1 MKKLTEASKHIILSI
16 LAATFVLLMIMA
28 VSQLAHASKDGGGDG
43 DKVNNPWQNV
53 DEDACALFTPS
64 VLTSEK
70 CVDDPGGVSGQDYL
84 CTFPAVCPDGIAEPE
99 DD

>member
-1 MKKLTEASKHIILSI
+1 MKNLTEASKHIVLSI
-16 LAATFVLLMIMA
+16 LAAAFVLLMIMA
-28 VSQLAHASKDGGGDG
+28 VSQMAHASKDGGGDG

-70 CVDDPGGVSGQDYL
+70 CVDDPDGVSGQDYL
-84 CTFPAVCPDGIAEPE
+84 CTFSAVCPEGIDETDE
-99 DD
+99 

>member
-1 MKKLTEASKHIILSI
+1 MGNLLKLTLTIW
-16 LAATFVLLMIMA
+16 LAVFITG
-28 VSQLAHASKDGGGDG
+28 VSYASKDGGGDG

-70 CVDDPGGVSGQDYL
+70 CVDDPDGVSGQDYL
-84 CTFPAVCPDGIAEPE
+84 CTFTAICPDGIAEPE
-99 DD
+99 DG